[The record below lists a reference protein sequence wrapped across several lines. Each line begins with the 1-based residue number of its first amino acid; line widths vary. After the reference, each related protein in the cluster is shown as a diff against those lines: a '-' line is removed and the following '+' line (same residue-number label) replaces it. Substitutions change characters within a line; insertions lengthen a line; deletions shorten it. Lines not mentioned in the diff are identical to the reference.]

1 MTIVGWYCYSR
12 VPALSRFCRSDSLS
26 GTSGKASC
34 SGILLPSLGEHKF
47 SSLFLA
53 SLSQQNGLF
62 CLDMDRFQ
70 RFFSSGVSFFTQ
82 FFLAICF
89 FFGDYF
95 LTPWRMSFRY
105 CLCENWLLVNS
116 KFTPKYFSFI
126 FLMEIF
132 LGVYSYF
139 SPLWIE
145 KSIISLYLDTYGVL
159 AISWAHL

>member
-1 MTIVGWYCYSR
+1 MSR
-12 VPALSRFCRSDSLS
+12 LYGSDSLS

-70 RFFSSGVSFFTQ
+70 RFFNSGVSFFTQ

-89 FFGDYF
+89 S
-95 LTPWRMSFRY
+95 LETI
-105 CLCENWLLVNS
+105 
-116 KFTPKYFSFI
+116 FSFP
-126 FLMEIF
+126 EER
-132 LGVYSYF
+132 
-139 SPLWIE
+139 PLDIACM
-145 KSIISLYLDTYGVL
+145 KVGCG
-159 AISWAHL
+159 